1 MLRVSAGGCG
11 QSLPGVSAGSRVAC
25 MYSRAFCDRALVCC
39 CAAVFL
45 GDHTVL
51 ASNQPMLTVNAHD
64 PEEAREALSV
74 LRWTI

>member
-1 MLRVSAGGCG
+1 MKL
-11 QSLPGVSAGSRVAC
+11 
-25 MYSRAFCDRALVCC
+25 Y
-39 CAAVFL
+39 
-45 GDHTVL
+45 TVL

>member
-1 MLRVSAGGCG
+1 MHVFQGLLRPSAGVLLRRGF
-11 QSLPGVSAGSRVAC
+11 S
-25 MYSRAFCDRALVCC
+25 
-39 CAAVFL
+39 
-45 GDHTVL
+45 GDHLHMQLYTVL